1 MLCRKIL
8 YNAVISTYIN
18 VYSIK
23 LMIVISLIYILELS
37 NQIYRVSHTI
47 NLSSNLIAEQS
58 IKTLYKNVC

>member
-1 MLCRKIL
+1 
-8 YNAVISTYIN
+8 
-18 VYSIK
+18 
-23 LMIVISLIYILELS
+23 MIVISLIYILELS